1 MAHGIDVSAHQGY
14 INWKAVKESG
24 KVDFA
29 IIRAGYGVT
38 AAQIDRRFNEYM
50 QNCIAYG
57 IDRGAYWF
65 IYALN
70 EAQAIQN
77 ADAFASIL
85 AKWKGHV
92 NYPVAADYEYDSD
105 AYMQRCGI
113 TPTRSL
119 RTAIVHKFCERMEQ
133 HGYYCANYMNPD
145 YLNNKVDAGALS
157 RYDLWLALWGATQP
171 DRSCGM
177 WQYAVGAAGT
187 IPGITGRIDLDRS
200 FRDYPNLIR
209 SAGLNYLGAEK
220 EPAQDDP
227 EMPVEPELPKDEPVA
242 PKKETYTVVSGD
254 TLSAIAKR
262 YGTTYLRIAKD
273 NGIQNPNLIYPGQRL
288 VINL

>member
-1 MAHGIDVSAHQGY
+1 MARGIDVSAHQGY
-14 INWKAVKESG
+14 IDWKAVKNSG

-50 QNCIAYG
+50 RGCINNG

-70 EAQAIQN
+70 EAQARQN

-85 AKWKGHV
+85 AKWKGYI

-105 AYMQRCGI
+105 NYMQRCGI
-113 TPTRSL
+113 TPTREL
-119 RTAIVHKFCERMEQ
+119 RTAIVHAFCECMEQ

-145 YLNNKVDAGALS
+145 YLNNRVDAQRLS
-157 RYDLWLALWGATQP
+157 RFDLWLALWGAATP
-171 DRSCGM
+171 SKPCGM
-177 WQYAVGAAGT
+177 WQYRVGDAGT
-187 IPGITGRIDLDRS
+187 IPGITGRIDLDES
-200 FRDYPNLIR
+200 FRDYPGIIR
-209 SAGLNYLGAEK
+209 SGALNFLTSNK
-220 EPAQDDP
+220 EPVQDDP
-227 EMPVEPELPKDEPVA
+227 EVPVEPELPKDEPIA
-242 PKKETYTVVSGD
+242 PKTETYTVVSGD

-262 YGTTYLRIAKD
+262 YGTSYLRIAKD
-273 NGIQNPNLIYPGQRL
+273 NNIQNPNLIYPGQRL